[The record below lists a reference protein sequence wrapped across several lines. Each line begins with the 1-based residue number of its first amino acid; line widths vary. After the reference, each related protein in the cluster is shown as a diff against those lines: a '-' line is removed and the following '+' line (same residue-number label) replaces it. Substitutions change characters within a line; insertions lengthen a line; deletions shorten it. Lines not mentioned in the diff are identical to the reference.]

1 MVLNTFWQNLRRSW
15 QPEQSLPPE
24 AKQESSARWD
34 WVLPHKLAVGAFPEL
49 RDLEEL
55 KKSGFQSILTLCNP
69 EEAQLDPAFTETFQC
84 LQYSLPDSRQSKPLL
99 VQDLG
104 IAVNLLQQSLSKGTT
119 YVHCLA
125 GVERSPTVCVAYL
138 CRYQNLQVW
147 EALNWLKD
155 IHSRT
160 GITSEQ
166 LRVISSYLVECSS
179 SSS

>member
-1 MVLNTFWQNLRRSW
+1 MNTFWRNLRRSW

-24 AKQESSARWD
+24 PKQEPSSRWA
-34 WVLPHKLAVGAFPEL
+34 WVLPNKLAVGAFPEL

-55 KKSGFQSILTLCNP
+55 KNNGFQSILTLCNP
-69 EEAQLDPAFTETFQC
+69 QEAQLDPAFTEAFHC
-84 LQYSLPDSRQSKPLL
+84 LQYSLPDSHQAKPLL

-104 IAVNLLQQSLSKGTT
+104 IAVDLLAQALSTQGTT

-138 CRYQNLQVW
+138 CHYQNLQVW
-147 EALNWLKD
+147 EALNWLKN
-155 IHSRT
+155 IHGRT

-166 LRVISSYLVECSS
+166 LKVISNYLVEVRKD
-179 SSS
+179 